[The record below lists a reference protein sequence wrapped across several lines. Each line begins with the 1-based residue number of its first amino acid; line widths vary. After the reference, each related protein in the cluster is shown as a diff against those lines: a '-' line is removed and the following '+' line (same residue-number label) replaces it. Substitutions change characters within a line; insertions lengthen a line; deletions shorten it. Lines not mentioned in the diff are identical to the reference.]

1 MARRPNYGFEKKQR
15 ETKRQ
20 NKKEKKAEKKRLK
33 NEPVGPDALVEGAAE
48 TEEDQ
53 E

>member
-15 ETKRQ
+15 ELKKQKKR
-20 NKKEKKAEKKRLK
+20 EKKAEKKRLK
-33 NEPVGPDALVEGAAE
+33 KELAEQGAPGEEADE
-48 TEEDQ
+48 TEKTQ